1 MAEGVNKDFSYSKLA
16 ERIMKLK
23 NKGALIDSLHKI
35 DFESLNN
42 VVYALNKIE
51 PIYNEEVWKH
61 LKETKILKLKNVEI
75 IEALYKIKES
85 KIILVSKEN
94 LEIKEDLD
102 YCTNTLNS
110 IKNNSIKVDEDIKNV
125 NIKLTEIET
134 TMSLVSL
141 TVSYTKSSLY
151 FYLLRNPNITKDMI
165 SLEFSISIPQLN
177 RYLRFKMLIDKYP
190 SLIHLSLSFTTIV
203 TKISEIESYI
213 QANDELKNICK
224 APSYCNLI

>member
-42 VVYALNKIE
+42 VAYALNKIE

-75 IEALYKIKES
+75 IEALYKINES
-85 KIILVSKEN
+85 KILLASKEN

-110 IKNNSIKVDEDIKNV
+110 IKNNSIKVDEDIKN
-125 NIKLTEIET
+125 IISFY
-134 TMSLVSL
+134 SLKPN
-141 TVSYTKSSLY
+141 TV
-151 FYLLRNPNITKDMI
+151 
-165 SLEFSISIPQLN
+165 
-177 RYLRFKMLIDKYP
+177 
-190 SLIHLSLSFTTIV
+190 
-203 TKISEIESYI
+203 
-213 QANDELKNICK
+213 
-224 APSYCNLI
+224 